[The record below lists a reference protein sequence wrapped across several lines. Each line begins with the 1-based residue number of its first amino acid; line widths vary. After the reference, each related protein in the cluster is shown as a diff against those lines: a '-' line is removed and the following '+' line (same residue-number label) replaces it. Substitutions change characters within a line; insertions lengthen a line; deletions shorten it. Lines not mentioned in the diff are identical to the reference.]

1 MNWSKWIRVAHR
13 WVSIA
18 FVAVVLAIFAMLGMG
33 REPAQWIYFVPLAP
47 LALLALSGLYMFF
60 LPYAAKRRGAGG

>member
-13 WVSIA
+13 WVSVA
-18 FVAVVLAIFAMLGMG
+18 FVAIVLAIFAMMGMG

-47 LALLALSGLYMFF
+47 LALLAISGLYMFF
-60 LPYAAKRRGAGG
+60 LPYVSKKRSVG

>member
-13 WVSIA
+13 WVSVA
-18 FVAVVLAIFAMLGMG
+18 FVAIVLAIFAMLGMG

-47 LALLALSGLYMFF
+47 LALLAISGLYMFF
-60 LPYAAKRRGAGG
+60 LPYVSKKRSVG